1 MQQLQTLN
9 PDSSPN
15 LRVSKPL
22 FQGTR
27 VGGGRRLPDLLPS
40 PAPEVQSQKMK
51 LPAGREGPVLFLTL
65 SQCSSLQ
72 TSRRHPEASHP
83 LHPPPSQSLEVTLED
98 AGGPSS
104 FTAAKLTTRGTA
116 SLGAGARSTPRL
128 VIFLWTPWER
138 EPRCAVQKRRA
149 KPRLL
154 LLPMATLSSDST
166 AQGFSGRLCS
176 RIFMALP
183 PGRDCKLLRD
193 GDSVFLLPSSAW
205 HRVSAHCARML
216 SCFSCV

>member
-72 TSRRHPEASHP
+72 TSRRHPRSIPPAASSSLPEPGGDPGGCWGPFLTHCSKTNHEGHSQPGSWGQEYPQVSHISLDPMGERTEVCGSEKEGEA
-83 LHPPPSQSLEVTLED
+83 E
-98 AGGPSS
+98 A
-104 FTAAKLTTRGTA
+104 TAAANGN
-116 SLGAGARSTPRL
+116 
-128 VIFLWTPWER
+128 
-138 EPRCAVQKRRA
+138 AVE
-149 KPRLL
+149 
-154 LLPMATLSSDST
+154 
-166 AQGFSGRLCS
+166 
-176 RIFMALP
+176 
-183 PGRDCKLLRD
+183 
-193 GDSVFLLPSSAW
+193 
-205 HRVSAHCARML
+205 
-216 SCFSCV
+216 